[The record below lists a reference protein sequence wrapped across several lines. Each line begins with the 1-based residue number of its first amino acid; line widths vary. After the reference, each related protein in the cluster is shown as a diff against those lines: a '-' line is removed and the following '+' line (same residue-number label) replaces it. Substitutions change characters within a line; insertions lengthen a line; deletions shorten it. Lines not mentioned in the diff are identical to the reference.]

1 MDSVTA
7 HQADHPNTHAGRNP
21 PAHVR
26 FWSVV
31 VAGLALDLW
40 SKNWAFANLASGETR
55 TIWPSVLEFR
65 RSLNAGAVF
74 GSFTGQTGLF
84 VVASLF
90 ALIFVLYLFVRSD
103 RRQYGLHI
111 ALALIL
117 SGATGNLY
125 DRAFIIADVV
135 HHQPSSG
142 RVEMIIGSMQDSASD
157 HTIRIGDWPDGAHPR
172 TLRRSEVTIQKLGVV
187 RDFIKFVPRFPQWV
201 PKLAGHDTWPWVFNV
216 ADSALVCGVGLL
228 LISSWFDRKL
238 YDRPR

>member
-1 MDSVTA
+1 
-7 HQADHPNTHAGRNP
+7 
-21 PAHVR
+21 
-26 FWSVV
+26 V
-31 VAGLALDLW
+31 VAGLVLDLW
-40 SKNWAFANLASGETR
+40 SKHWAFANLASGETR

-111 ALALIL
+111 ALGLIL

-142 RVEMIIGSMQDSASD
+142 RVEMIIGSMRSSAGD
-157 HTIRIGDWPDGAHPR
+157 QTIRIGDWPDGAHPR

-201 PKLAGHDTWPWVFNV
+201 PKLAGRDVWPWVFNV

-228 LISSWFDRKL
+228 LISSWFGRKL
-238 YDRPR
+238 YDQPS